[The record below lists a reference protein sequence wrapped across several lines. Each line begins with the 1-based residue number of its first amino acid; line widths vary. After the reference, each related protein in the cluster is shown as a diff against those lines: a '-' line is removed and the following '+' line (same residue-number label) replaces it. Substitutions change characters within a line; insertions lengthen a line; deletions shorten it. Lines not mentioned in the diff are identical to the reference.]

1 MLNIQKKLFSLHIDL
16 TFLAERNKTKKC
28 NKLVCNMYDKENYVV
43 HIRALRQA
51 LNHGLILEK
60 LHRVTHGVT
69 WIQN

>member
-1 MLNIQKKLFSLHIDL
+1 
-16 TFLAERNKTKKC
+16 
-28 NKLVCNMYDKENYVV
+28 MYDKENYVA

-60 LHRVTHGVT
+60 LHRVTHRVT